1 MNSNILIL
9 VLLLIIVIFAICNVK
24 KNKVYI
30 IPLIISLLGIFNYSS
45 FFLPG
50 HGLMMIL
57 LLQQVRLRQVH

>member
-30 IPLIISLLGIFNYSS
+30 IPLIISLLGILIIVY